1 MKLLLIFQ
9 FHLVPLAFS
18 LIFGRLF
25 DLIFIM
31 STVVEKWLNFIYF
44 IFSLLIVWI
53 FYLILMITLLM
64 TSVIINLFLF
74 SKFSKWQILKT
85 KFELIIFTITGF
97 TSGKNKVKPVVLIN
111 HSCTFFVLQR
121 RWVLELCIFSIN
133 HGWCELQEMYWFKY
147 RMCYKRHCS

>member
-9 FHLVPLAFS
+9 FHLVPLAFP

-44 IFSLLIVWI
+44 IFSLLTVWI
-53 FYLILMITLLM
+53 FYLILMITLLV

-85 KFELIIFTITGF
+85 KFELIIFPITGF
-97 TSGKNKVKPVVLIN
+97 ISGKNKVKPVVLIN

-147 RMCYKRHCS
+147 RISYKRHCS

>member
-9 FHLVPLAFS
+9 FHLVPLAFP

-44 IFSLLIVWI
+44 IFSLLTVWI
-53 FYLILMITLLM
+53 FYLILMITLLV

-85 KFELIIFTITGF
+85 KFELIIFPITGF
-97 TSGKNKVKPVVLIN
+97 ISGKNKVKPVVLIK

>member
-9 FHLVPLAFS
+9 FHLVLLAFP

-53 FYLILMITLLM
+53 FYLILMITLLV

-85 KFELIIFTITGF
+85 KFELIIFPITGF
-97 TSGKNKVKPVVLIN
+97 ISGKNKVKPVVLIN

>member
-9 FHLVPLAFS
+9 FHLVPLAFP

-44 IFSLLIVWI
+44 IFSLLTVWI
-53 FYLILMITLLM
+53 FYLILMITLLV

-85 KFELIIFTITGF
+85 KFEVIIFTITGF
-97 TSGKNKVKPVVLIN
+97 ISSKNKVKPVVLIN

-133 HGWCELQEMYWFKY
+133 YGWCELQEMYWFKY

>member
-9 FHLVPLAFS
+9 FHLVPLAFP

-44 IFSLLIVWI
+44 IFSLLTVWI
-53 FYLILMITLLM
+53 FYLILMITLLV

-85 KFELIIFTITGF
+85 KFELIIFPITGF
-97 TSGKNKVKPVVLIN
+97 ISGKNKVKPVILIN

-147 RMCYKRHCS
+147 RISYKRHCS

>member
-1 MKLLLIFQ
+1 MNFFLIFQ
-9 FHLVPLAFS
+9 FHLIPLAFP

-53 FYLILMITLLM
+53 FYLILTITLLV

-97 TSGKNKVKPVVLIN
+97 ISSKNKVKPVVLIN
-111 HSCTFFVLQR
+111 HNCTFFVLHR
-121 RWVLELCIFSIN
+121 RWLLELRIFSIN
-133 HGWCELQEMYWFKY
+133 QGWCELQEIQDVL
-147 RMCYKRHCS
+147 

>member
-1 MKLLLIFQ
+1 MNFFLIFQ
-9 FHLVPLAFS
+9 FHLIPLAFP

-53 FYLILMITLLM
+53 FYLILMITLLV

-97 TSGKNKVKPVVLIN
+97 ISSKNKVKPVVLIN
-111 HSCTFFVLQR
+111 HSCTFFLLQR
-121 RWVLELCIFSIN
+121 RWVLEFYIFSIN
-133 HGWCELQEMYWFKY
+133 QGWCELQEIQDVL
-147 RMCYKRHCS
+147 

>member
-9 FHLVPLAFS
+9 FHLVPLAFP

-31 STVVEKWLNFIYF
+31 STVVETWLNFIYF
-44 IFSLLIVWI
+44 IFSLLTVWI
-53 FYLILMITLLM
+53 FYLILMITLLV

-85 KFELIIFTITGF
+85 KFELIIFPITGF
-97 TSGKNKVKPVVLIN
+97 IFGKNKVKPVVLIN

>member
-1 MKLLLIFQ
+1 MNFFLIFQ
-9 FHLVPLAFS
+9 FHLIPLAFP

-53 FYLILMITLLM
+53 FYLILTITLLV

-97 TSGKNKVKPVVLIN
+97 ISSKNKVKPVVLIN

>member
-1 MKLLLIFQ
+1 MNFFLIFQ
-9 FHLVPLAFS
+9 FHLIPLAFP

-31 STVVEKWLNFIYF
+31 STVVEKWLNFICF

-53 FYLILMITLLM
+53 FYLILTITLLV

-97 TSGKNKVKPVVLIN
+97 ISSKNKVKPVVLIN

-121 RWVLELCIFSIN
+121 RWLLELCIFSIN
-133 HGWCELQEMYWFKY
+133 QGWCELQEIQDVL
-147 RMCYKRHCS
+147 

>member
-1 MKLLLIFQ
+1 MNFFLIFQ
-9 FHLVPLAFS
+9 FHLIPLAFP

-53 FYLILMITLLM
+53 FYLILTITLLV

-97 TSGKNKVKPVVLIN
+97 ISSKNKVKPVVLIN

-121 RWVLELCIFSIN
+121 RWLLELCIFSIN
-133 HGWCELQEMYWFKY
+133 QGWCELQEIQDVL
-147 RMCYKRHCS
+147 

>member
-9 FHLVPLAFS
+9 FHLVPLAFL

-53 FYLILMITLLM
+53 FYLILMITLLV
-64 TSVIINLFLF
+64 TSLIINLSLF

-97 TSGKNKVKPVVLIN
+97 ISSKNKVKPVVLIN

-133 HGWCELQEMYWFKY
+133 QGCCELQEMY
-147 RMCYKRHCS
+147 

>member
-9 FHLVPLAFS
+9 FHLVPLAFP

-53 FYLILMITLLM
+53 FYLILMITLLV

-85 KFELIIFTITGF
+85 KFELIIFPITGF
-97 TSGKNKVKPVVLIN
+97 ISGKNKVKPVVLIN

-147 RMCYKRHCS
+147 RISYKRHCS